1 MSSITYYNPNDEFCL
16 EVRQWFL
23 DNPQDDSNV
32 ESIGDSSGPINS
44 FYGKKHTP
52 EVRKLMS
59 YAAKNRTEEHRNK
72 LSEAR
77 KGKTHTPEARK
88 KMSEA
93 GKGKPKSEET
103 KKRMCIAFKDRK
115 LPPQT
120 EEQKRKNSEAHKG
133 EKNHFYGK
141 THTEESKRKMSE
153 TTSKMQKGK
162 KRGPYK
168 KRNTI

>member
-1 MSSITYYNPNDEFCL
+1 MSYNTYNSDLHE
-16 EVRQWFL
+16 EVRQWIINNL
-23 DNPQDDSNV
+23 NVIDDDSNC
-32 ESIGDSSGPINS
+32 IPFG
-44 FYGKKHTP
+44 GKQWGGFD
-52 EVRKLMS
+52 
-59 YAAKNRTEEHRNK
+59 
-72 LSEAR
+72 
-77 KGKTHTPEARK
+77 GKTHTSETK
-88 KMSEA
+88 KLMSEVRR
-93 GKGKPKSEET
+93 GVPKSEET

-153 TTSKMQKGK
+153 TTSKMQNGK